1 MEKVMPAGYAV
12 ARARPLLPRAEVRAP
27 SAVRPPSRGHCSR
40 GREHRGNCRHAKGR
54 TRAPDVAGADERAS
68 RSRILALWEDRS
80 APHPAAATRK
90 PRNRAEASG
99 RVQRGGANDP
109 PRAPFLRPAPR
120 GPAGA
125 FPTDPSGGARGCR
138 DARPTGSPSRA
149 GTPRP
154 EPPPRPTH
162 QPPPAPPHPDEHPDQ
177 TESQTQN
184 TPPTQWCIHHQNPPP
199 AFCAPHTTALNDPA
213 HHTRQTHPNT
223 PVQPPGREGPIRT
236 GRHHRRRRL
245 HPVGPRLLH
254 PFTLHCTRKRGVAE
268 GQGA

>member
-1 MEKVMPAGYAV
+1 MPAGYAV

-138 DARPTGSPSRA
+138 DARPTGSPSGRRV
-149 GTPRP
+149 GITTTPRDLT
-154 EPPPRPTH
+154 PRD
-162 QPPPAPPHPDEHPDQ
+162 AP
-177 TESQTQN
+177 
-184 TPPTQWCIHHQNPPP
+184 
-199 AFCAPHTTALNDPA
+199 
-213 HHTRQTHPNT
+213 
-223 PVQPPGREGPIRT
+223 G
-236 GRHHRRRRL
+236 RRRRASFRYPWSSGVRLLRSFPFTTPL
-245 HPVGPRLLH
+245 HPPLYEKEAYSGNK
-254 PFTLHCTRKRGVAE
+254 TKSAS
-268 GQGA
+268 GASF

>member
-1 MEKVMPAGYAV
+1 MPAGYAV

-109 PRAPFLRPAPR
+109 PRAPFLRPAPPRTSR
-120 GPAGA
+120 GLPDRS
-125 FPTDPSGGARGCR
+125 FRRCSGVPRRSANRVTEREARGNYHHAKGLDAKGR
-138 DARPTGSPSRA
+138 TRPPPQGFVQIPVIVRGVSTTPLHPPLYEKKRRSGESRGVVDGKRRSRRSGPARPT
-149 GTPRP
+149 
-154 EPPPRPTH
+154 
-162 QPPPAPPHPDEHPDQ
+162 
-177 TESQTQN
+177 
-184 TPPTQWCIHHQNPPP
+184 
-199 AFCAPHTTALNDPA
+199 
-213 HHTRQTHPNT
+213 TR
-223 PVQPPGREGPIRT
+223 
-236 GRHHRRRRL
+236 
-245 HPVGPRLLH
+245 PRLN
-254 PFTLHCTRKRGVAE
+254 RR
-268 GQGA
+268 

>member
-1 MEKVMPAGYAV
+1 MPAGYAV

-138 DARPTGSPSRA
+138 DARPTGSPSGRRV
-149 GTPRP
+149 GITTTPRDLT
-154 EPPPRPTH
+154 PRD
-162 QPPPAPPHPDEHPDQ
+162 AP
-177 TESQTQN
+177 
-184 TPPTQWCIHHQNPPP
+184 
-199 AFCAPHTTALNDPA
+199 
-213 HHTRQTHPNT
+213 
-223 PVQPPGREGPIRT
+223 G
-236 GRHHRRRRL
+236 RRRRASFRYPWSSGVRLLRSSPFTTPL
-245 HPVGPRLLH
+245 HPPLYEKKRRSGGS
-254 PFTLHCTRKRGVAE
+254 RGVVD
-268 GQGA
+268 GKRRSRGAARTGTGRGDGCPRARLSRR

>member
-1 MEKVMPAGYAV
+1 MPAGYAV
-12 ARARPLLPRAEVRAP
+12 ARARPLPPRAEVRAP

-138 DARPTGSPSRA
+138 DARPTGSPSGRRV
-149 GTPRP
+149 GITTTPRDLTSVRRRSP
-154 EPPPRPTH
+154 TFRSNYHHAKGLDAKGRTRPPPQGFVQIPVIVRG
-162 QPPPAPPHPDEHPDQ
+162 
-177 TESQTQN
+177 
-184 TPPTQWCIHHQNPPP
+184 CVYY
-199 AFCAPHTTALNDPA
+199 ALFP
-213 HHTRQTHPNT
+213 
-223 PVQPPGREGPIRT
+223 
-236 GRHHRRRRL
+236 
-245 HPVGPRLLH
+245 LLR

-268 GQGA
+268 SQGA

>member
-1 MEKVMPAGYAV
+1 MPAGYAV

-27 SAVRPPSRGHCSR
+27 SAVRPPSRDHCSR

-138 DARPTGSPSRA
+138 DARPTGSPSGRRV
-149 GTPRP
+149 GITTTPRDLT
-154 EPPPRPTH
+154 PRD
-162 QPPPAPPHPDEHPDQ
+162 AP
-177 TESQTQN
+177 
-184 TPPTQWCIHHQNPPP
+184 
-199 AFCAPHTTALNDPA
+199 
-213 HHTRQTHPNT
+213 
-223 PVQPPGREGPIRT
+223 G
-236 GRHHRRRRL
+236 RRRRASFRYPWSSGVRLLRSFPFTTPL
-245 HPVGPRLLH
+245 HPPLYE
-254 PFTLHCTRKRGVAE
+254 KEA
-268 GQGA
+268 